1 MNEGDTGS
9 EMQRFRIVSI
19 SAFVAASICQ
29 PSISPTGS
37 DWLGFLAP
45 HRAIVGP

>member
-9 EMQRFRIVSI
+9 EMQRLRIASI
-19 SAFVAASICQ
+19 ATFVAASICQ
-29 PSISPTGS
+29 PSISLTGS
-37 DWLGFLAP
+37 NWLGFLAP